1 MGTAIN
7 RVVNKVG
14 EPDIVRTL
22 ASELTASDLTT
33 LLMAAAGERASNVD
47 GSDVLA
53 RYGSDRFSRPGTV
66 PFRRLREIEDRFISA
81 VPESWDWVVVSPLVP
96 FGAHVALGEISQNW
110 VVTTVRANEAAADPT
125 VALALE
131 AAERRRDSRRRQT
144 DEPQR
149 LATMQRI
156 VRGQLYKSP
165 KAFAHFSICGLVS
178 AGRSQPREQFDTQE
192 LQRHLAIYVA
202 ALSQVAE
209 SVEIVLSI
217 AHTRPGHNLVE
228 SVGQQWQGQAD
239 VTVRED
245 RERLPQQRYYRRG
258 CFKVN
263 AVIRGETLEIADGG
277 FTDWTERMLDDR
289 HERLL
294 ISGAGLD
301 RPALALS
308 ARPNGKPS
316 A

>member
-1 MGTAIN
+1 MSSAID
-7 RVVNKVG
+7 RVVKKVG

-33 LLMAAAGERASNVD
+33 LLMAAAVERASSVD

-53 RYGSDRFSRPGTV
+53 RYGSDRFSRPGTA

-81 VPESWDWVVVSPLVP
+81 VPELWDWVVVSPLVP
-96 FGAHVALGEISQNW
+96 FGAHVALGEISQDW
-110 VVTTVRANEAAADPT
+110 VVTTIRANEAAADPT

-149 LATMQRI
+149 LATIQRI

-165 KAFAHFSICGLVS
+165 RAFTHFSIFGLVS
-178 AGRSQPREQFDTQE
+178 AGRSQPREQFDAHE
-192 LQRHLAIYVA
+192 LQEQLAVYVA
-202 ALSQVAE
+202 ALSEAAE
-209 SVEIVLSI
+209 SVEIVLST
-217 AHTRPGHNLVE
+217 ADTRPGGELIE
-228 SVGQQWQGQAD
+228 SVRQQWQGRMD

-245 RERLPQQRYYRRG
+245 RERLPHQRYYRRA
-258 CFKVN
+258 CFKIN
-263 AVIRGETLEIADGG
+263 AVIGSETLEIADGG
-277 FTDWTERMLDDR
+277 FTDWTERVLDDR

-301 RPALALS
+301 RPTLALS
-308 ARPNGKPS
+308 DRLNGKTGT
-316 A
+316 

>member
-1 MGTAIN
+1 MSSAID
-7 RVVNKVG
+7 RVVKTVG
-14 EPDIVRTL
+14 DPDIVRKL
-22 ASELTASDLTT
+22 ALELTASDLTT
-33 LLMAAAGERASNVD
+33 LLLAVAAERASHVNV
-47 GSDVLA
+47 SDVLA
-53 RYGSDRFSRPGTV
+53 RYRSDRFSRPGTLT
-66 PFRRLREIEDRFISA
+66 FGGLREVEELFISA
-81 VPESWDWVVVSPLVP
+81 VPDTWVWVVPSPLVP
-96 FGAHVALGEISQNW
+96 FGAHVALGEISQDW

-131 AAERRRDSRRRQT
+131 AAERRRDSWRRQT

-149 LATMQRI
+149 LATIQRI

-165 KAFAHFSICGLVS
+165 KAFTHFSIFGLVS
-178 AGRSQPREQFDTQE
+178 AGRSRPREEFDARE
-192 LQRHLAIYVA
+192 LQEHLAVYVA
-202 ALSQVAE
+202 ALSHVAE

-217 AHTRPGHNLVE
+217 PDTRPGRELVE
-228 SVGQQWQGQAD
+228 NVGQQWQGQAD
-239 VTVRED
+239 VSVEED
-245 RERLPQQRYYRRG
+245 RERLPQQRYYWRA

-263 AVIRGETLEIADGG
+263 AVIRGETLEVADGG

-289 HERLL
+289 RERLL

-301 RPALALS
+301 RTALALS